1 MEQLGLILTA
11 IIVCS
16 LLTALLT
23 QLLGRLRANRNLRLE
38 TILREQKEWRERVS
52 KLVVNSRHAF
62 DQRDLLLFNR
72 IAAEL
77 RVRLDPDD
85 REDALILQLCKDVV
99 LDWDEEKLEEL
110 HDRVAYRVKYDWDQT
125 RREISSSLFYRY
137 LLGLMV
143 VFYITV
149 YAYVEGM
156 WRISPE
162 LLEGV
167 GAMQLAMGTGIVLV
181 AVWLVLSFLGRRDSR
196 LLSLLLGNAVRKRYK
211 KQPSK
216 SKAAVVRDVKKA
228 PEPLRKAV
236 AKPAPAV
243 AAPAAAPRKRKPVPA
258 HAANVRKV
266 PLKEIKKGA

>member
-38 TILREQKEWRERVS
+38 TILQEQKEWRERVS

-62 DQRDLLLFNR
+62 DQRDLMLFNR
-72 IAAEL
+72 IGAEL

-85 REDALILQLCKDVV
+85 REDAVILQLCKDIVQ
-99 LDWDEEKLEEL
+99 DWDEEKLEEL
-110 HDRVAYRVKYDWDQT
+110 HDRIAYRVKYDWDQT
-125 RREISSSLFYRY
+125 RREVSSSLFYRY
-137 LLGLMV
+137 LFALMV
-143 VFYITV
+143 TFYITV

-156 WRISPE
+156 LGIKPE

-167 GAMQLAMGTGIVLV
+167 GAVQLVMGGGIVLV
-181 AVWLVLSFLGRRDSR
+181 ALWLVLNFLGHRDSKV
-196 LLSLLLGNAVRKRYK
+196 LSLLLGNPVRKRYK
-211 KQPSK
+211 KRASK
-216 SKAAVVRDVKKA
+216 SKAAVVSEVKKA
-228 PEPLRKAV
+228 PEPVRKPMVKPASESAPVASRKAV
-236 AKPAPAV
+236 S
-243 AAPAAAPRKRKPVPA
+243 A
-258 HAANVRKV
+258 HAAAVRKV